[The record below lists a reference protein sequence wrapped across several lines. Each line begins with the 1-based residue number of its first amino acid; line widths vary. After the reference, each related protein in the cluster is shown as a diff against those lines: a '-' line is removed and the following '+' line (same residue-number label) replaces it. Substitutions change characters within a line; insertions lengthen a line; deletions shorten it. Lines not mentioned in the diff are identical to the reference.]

1 MKKLSTSFYII
12 LIAVTAAFCVATCS
26 KNNDD
31 SGNAIFLGDLVG
43 FWQSGTDSF
52 TFQDDSGKL
61 DGSGEIGGRSGEVT
75 NGVFTKTTVTFNL
88 VFDDDKSVRSY
99 KGTIDKTKKILTL
112 TSSAGK
118 STFTKQ

>member
-1 MKKLSTSFYII
+1 MKKLSSAIYIVLI
-12 LIAVTAAFCVATCS
+12 LVTAFSISSCS
-26 KNNDD
+26 KDNTDN
-31 SGNAIFLGDLVG
+31 GNAILLDDIIG
-43 FWQSGTDSF
+43 FWQSGNDSF
-52 TFQDDSGKL
+52 TFQQDNGQL

-75 NGVFTKTTVTFNL
+75 NGVFTKTTVAFNL

>member
-1 MKKLSTSFYII
+1 MKKLNSCVYII
-12 LIAVTAAFCVATCS
+12 LILITAFCFATCS
-26 KNNDD
+26 KDSSD
-31 SGNAIFLGDLVG
+31 SGNAILLEDLPG

-52 TFQDDSGKL
+52 TFQNDSGKL
-61 DGSGEIGGRSGEVT
+61 DGSGEIGGKSGEVK
-75 NGVFTKTTVTFNL
+75 NGVFSKTSVTFDF
-88 VFDDDKSVRSY
+88 VFDESKIVVSY

>member
-1 MKKLSTSFYII
+1 MKKLNVSYYII
-12 LIAVTAAFCVATCS
+12 LIAIATFFIAGCS
-26 KNNDD
+26 KDSD
-31 SGNAIFLGDLVG
+31 SGTAIFLGDLAG
-43 FWQSGTDSF
+43 FWQSGNDSF
-52 TFQDDSGKL
+52 TFQQDNGQL

-75 NGVFTKTTVTFNL
+75 NGVFSKTTVTFNL

>member
-43 FWQSGTDSF
+43 FWQSGNDSF
-52 TFQDDSGKL
+52 TFQQDNGQL

-75 NGVFTKTTVTFNL
+75 SGVFTKTTVTFNL